1 MNFSAKFLTG
11 AIAALML
18 SQAQAQGLYVGA
30 DVGYARTDAAK
41 EGAQILANAAQSTV
55 TYHDGV
61 AVGRIFGGYRLAPIA
76 AVEVGGFYSSDLE
89 YDIAGAQN
97 PVATLGTRGV
107 DFSVLFNTSGA
118 GILDNFFL
126 RAGGHY
132 SYAEIEAPNANLSTT
147 QDGGGYLVGAGY
159 DANFGGGFS
168 VRLGYTRYGQLAGA
182 DDFDAD
188 YFSAGIKYSF

>member
-11 AIAALML
+11 AIGALML
-18 SQAQAQGLYVGA
+18 SQVQAQGLYVGA
-30 DVGYARTDAAK
+30 DVGYARTEAAK
-41 EGAQILANAAQSTV
+41 EGARLLANVAQSTV

-89 YDIAGAQN
+89 FEIAGAQN
-97 PVATLGTRGV
+97 PVLTLATRGV

-118 GILDNFFL
+118 GLLDSFFI

-132 SYAEIEAPNANLSTT
+132 SSAETELPNINVSNTR
-147 QDGGGYLVGAGY
+147 DGGGYLVGVGY
-159 DANFGGGFS
+159 DAGFGGGFS
-168 VRLGYTRYGQLAGA
+168 VRLGYTRYGNLAGA
-182 DDFDAD
+182 DDLDAD

>member
-1 MNFSAKFLTG
+1 VNFSAKFLTG

-30 DVGYARTDAAK
+30 DVGYARTEAAS
-41 EGAQILANAAQSTV
+41 EAAQLLANAARSTV

-76 AVEVGGFYSSDLE
+76 AVEVGGFYSSDLDFE
-89 YDIAGAQN
+89 IAGAQN
-97 PVATLGTRGV
+97 PVLTLATRGV
-107 DFSVLFNTSGA
+107 DFSILFNTAGA
-118 GILDNFFL
+118 GLLDNFFI

-132 SYAEIEAPNANLSTT
+132 SSAETELPNINFSNTK
-147 QDGGGYLVGAGY
+147 DGGGYLVGVGY
-159 DANFGGGFS
+159 DAGFGGGFS
-168 VRLGYTRYGQLAGA
+168 VRLGYTRYGNLAGA

>member
-1 MNFSAKFLTG
+1 VNFSAKFLTG

-30 DVGYARTDAAK
+30 DVGYARTEAAS
-41 EGAQILANAAQSTV
+41 ESAQRLANAARSTV
-55 TYHDGV
+55 TYNEGV

-89 YDIAGAQN
+89 FDIAGQQN
-97 PVATLGTRGV
+97 PVVTLATRGV
-107 DFSVLFNTSGA
+107 DFSVLFNTAGA
-118 GILDNFFL
+118 GLLDNFFI

-132 SYAEIEAPNANLSTT
+132 SSAETEVPQANFSRT

-159 DANFGGGFS
+159 DASFGGGFS